1 VKLNGANIFDVCQQC
16 FIYGSSFPANQHDIN
31 FIYSSL
37 KTFSQFIL
45 TITIKQ
51 L

>member
-1 VKLNGANIFDVCQQC
+1 VKLKGAIIFDVCQQC

-31 FIYSSL
+31 LI
-37 KTFSQFIL
+37 KKFSQFIL